1 MTIPLNK
8 LPFDTEFFQLFRKIW
23 ANHANFIALQYAG
36 SEALKTDLTRTGKRT
51 FTGMLRDLKTAIVRY
66 YKNNFC
72 DGRRQDAID
81 LGTIHI
87 LRQHIFGHFGP
98 PPSPTYLILMFL
110 ASTF

>member
-1 MTIPLNK
+1 M
-8 LPFDTEFFQLFRKIW
+8 
-23 ANHANFIALQYAG
+23 QYAG

-51 FTGMLRDLKTAIVRY
+51 FTGMLRDLKTALVRY

-87 LRQHIFGHFGP
+87 LRQHIFKYFG

>member
-1 MTIPLNK
+1 M
-8 LPFDTEFFQLFRKIW
+8 
-23 ANHANFIALQYAG
+23 QYAG

-87 LRQHIFGHFGP
+87 LLQHILSILAPHP
-98 PPSPTYLILMFL
+98 LPS
-110 ASTF
+110 

>member
-1 MTIPLNK
+1 M
-8 LPFDTEFFQLFRKIW
+8 
-23 ANHANFIALQYAG
+23 QYAG

-87 LRQHIFGHFGP
+87 LRQHIFGHFAP
-98 PPSPTYLILMFL
+98 PPIPYLLNTYIFGFYVLISYVVPIFIKAGMK
-110 ASTF
+110 

>member
-1 MTIPLNK
+1 M
-8 LPFDTEFFQLFRKIW
+8 
-23 ANHANFIALQYAG
+23 QYAG

-51 FTGMLRDLKTAIVRY
+51 FTGMLRDLKTALVRY

-87 LRQHIFGHFGP
+87 LRKHILGLLAP
-98 PPSPTYLILMFL
+98 IPYLLNKDRF
-110 ASTF
+110 T

>member
-1 MTIPLNK
+1 M
-8 LPFDTEFFQLFRKIW
+8 
-23 ANHANFIALQYAG
+23 QYAG

-51 FTGMLRDLKTAIVRY
+51 FTGMLRDLKTALVRY

-87 LRQHIFGHFGP
+87 LRKHIFRPFG
-98 PPSPTYLILMFL
+98 PPSPTYLTANIVESGPKPTPRKNL
-110 ASTF
+110 AGPTLLPSCKLG

>member
-1 MTIPLNK
+1 MINYLN
-8 LPFDTEFFQLFRKIW
+8 TEFFQLFRKIW

-81 LGTIHI
+81 LGTIHT
-87 LRQHIFGHFGP
+87 LRKHIFRHFGP
-98 PPSPTYLILMFL
+98 HPLLYLPTLFVC
-110 ASTF
+110 F